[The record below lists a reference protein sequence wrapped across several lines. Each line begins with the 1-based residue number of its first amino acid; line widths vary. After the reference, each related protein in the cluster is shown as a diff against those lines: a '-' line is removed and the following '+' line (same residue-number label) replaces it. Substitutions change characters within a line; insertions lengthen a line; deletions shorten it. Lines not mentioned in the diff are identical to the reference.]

1 MRKEL
6 STGRGFASGPASE
19 RGAGSGPETS
29 QDDIST
35 IFVVGFPE
43 DMAEREFQ
51 NMFIFSTGFEA
62 ATLKIP
68 SAAPPQRERPV
79 ADLAKANAANGA
91 WDPFSSGPNPPDAG
105 QYEDAYG
112 NQVLDGSNGSSNN
125 PSALALA
132 LANGQPRD
140 GAVSPAGARKQSIGF
155 AKFRTRA
162 LALAARD
169 QLSGKKVDASGAT
182 LKAEMAKKNLHTK
195 RGLAAEGPFAH
206 SGPPPLN
213 PAMPGLD
220 GSALAR
226 LAQAGQLNPAMLAEF
241 ARQTAA
247 AQQQQQQQAAGP
259 VPAAP
264 TSERDKMFNAFHSIP
279 AQATESTSWPPS
291 TRQRE
296 ASAPQDPGSPSLANA
311 NAAYFGQRAFARDRT
326 SEPDPRQMSSS
337 PPGQQP
343 LFGNPIDLPGSASS
357 SPRIRNAVAPGAA
370 FANVGKLMLQ
380 QLDGPAEFDDLR
392 RSLPQLGAD
401 QQFAGRFGFEGDLT
415 TGGANPYHSR
425 PVVSAPMGH
434 SLSQNALPPIRS
446 QNPAD
451 AMNTPKNTLYVGG
464 LPAVLPSLTGPF
476 SAGHLEDSL
485 KQVFSRCPGFRR
497 LCFRSKS
504 NGPIVFVE
512 FEDVAHAT
520 RAMQEL
526 YGHTLGGLVK
536 SGIRLSYSKNP
547 LGVRPGGSN
556 NSHRDQQ
563 HHQQQQHQ
571 QQQQQ
576 QHAQL
581 QQQQNGPGPGFGPSP
596 LPPPQQHQ
604 QQQQQS
610 QQDHQQDAFYAPP
623 HQRRAQAALAQEVG
637 YGGQGHPDARST
649 GSGPFGGAA
658 PGPTFSPWQAE
669 Y

>member
-1 MRKEL
+1 MRKEN
-6 STGRGFASGPASE
+6 STGRQFASGPASE
-19 RGAGSGPETS
+19 RGAGSGAETS

-35 IFVVGFPE
+35 IFVVGFPD
-43 DMAEREFQ
+43 DMGEREFQ
-51 NMFIFSTGFEA
+51 NMFIFSVGFEA

-68 SAAPPQRERPV
+68 SAAPPPRERPV
-79 ADLAKANAANGA
+79 ADLAKANVANGS
-91 WDPFSSGPNPPDAG
+91 WDPFSGAPGVGVEAG
-105 QYEDAYG
+105 LYEDAYG
-112 NQVLDGSNGSSNN
+112 NQLLDGSNGSSNN
-125 PSALALA
+125 PSALAVA
-132 LANGQPRD
+132 LANSGPRE

-155 AKFRTRA
+155 AKFRNRA

-195 RGLAAEGPFAH
+195 RGLAADGSFAH
-206 SGPPPLN
+206 PGPPLLN
-213 PAMPGLD
+213 GALPGLD
-220 GSALAR
+220 GPALAR

-247 AQQQQQQQAAGP
+247 AQQQQAAA
-259 VPAAP
+259 PAAP
-264 TSERDKMFNAFHSIP
+264 ATSERDKMFNAFHSVP
-279 AQATESTSWPPS
+279 AHPTESTSWPPS
-291 TRQRE
+291 SRQRE
-296 ASAPQDPGSPSLANA
+296 TSGPPDDTSSPAIA
-311 NAAYFGQRAFARDRT
+311 HAHAAYFAQRGFSRDRA
-326 SEPDPRQMSSS
+326 SDLDHRSLSSS

-343 LFGNPIDLPGSASS
+343 LFGTAIDHVNLAGSASS

-380 QLDGPAEFDDLR
+380 QLDGPAEFDDLQ
-392 RSLPQLGAD
+392 RSLPQLGAE
-401 QQFAGRFGFEGDLT
+401 QQFPSRYGFEGDL
-415 TGGANPYHSR
+415 ANQFGPPPRTLGS
-425 PVVSAPMGH
+425 VPMGH
-434 SLSQNALPPIRS
+434 SLSQNAITPITRS

-512 FEDVAHAT
+512 FEDVVHAT

-556 NSHRDQQ
+556 NSHRDQ
-563 HHQQQQHQ
+563 HHAHHHQQHQ
-571 QQQQQ
+571 QL
-576 QHAQL
+576 HH
-581 QQQQNGPGPGFGPSP
+581 QNGPGPGFGPSP
-596 LPPPQQHQ
+596 LPPPQQQAHHQ
-604 QQQQQS
+604 EG
-610 QQDHQQDAFYAPP
+610 FYAPP
-623 HQRRAQAALAQEVG
+623 HQRRAQAVQAHDQLISSAPQPIG
-637 YGGQGHPDARST
+637 FGGQGHGDGRA
-649 GSGPFGGAA
+649 GGAGGFGGAGA
-658 PGPTFSPWQAE
+658 GQAFSPWQAE